1 MRVGTEEVL
10 LMRNGSAVC
19 GLNRTNRML
28 YGLIFL
34 AMFMSLGHH
43 IEMADTEVGEMRDR
57 TEESHEGR
65 ILRSSEGTNVDS
77 TSISP
82 AALHWS
88 VRR

>member
-1 MRVGTEEVL
+1 
-10 LMRNGSAVC
+10 MRNGSAVS

-34 AMFMSLGHH
+34 AMFMSLSHH

-57 TEESHEGR
+57 TEESHKGR
-65 ILRSSEGTNVDS
+65 ILRSSESTNVHS
-77 TSISP
+77 LSISP